1 MLTTPTFVKNPLA
14 SFQTNNY
21 VKRMLATAPRKS
33 NHARFELRY
42 LLVLTTTAPK
52 ALPLALQTELRAI
65 ATELLEAGRCT
76 LEQCWCGES
85 YIALQF
91 TGHPAV
97 ELSRLINT
105 LKSASSRRLHNRHR
119 RHFRDALAE
128 RGLWRQSYYITSLG
142 PQGAPE
148 TMVRRLARNLAK
160 GEE

>member
-1 MLTTPTFVKNPLA
+1 MLA
-14 SFQTNNY
+14 STPQ
-21 VKRMLATAPRKS
+21 KS
-33 NHARFELRY
+33 NHACFELRY

-52 ALPLALQTELRAI
+52 ALPPALQAELRGAC
-65 ATELLEAGRCT
+65 TELLEAGRCA

-85 YIALQF
+85 YVALQF

-119 RHFRDALAE
+119 RHFRECLQE
-128 RGLWRQSYYITSLG
+128 RGLWRHSYYITSLG

-160 GEE
+160 GDE